1 VLPHFLGNI
10 TLSATVVVSRCVDH
24 RKLSGERPGQYW
36 GGDPP
41 KAGRAGQGVHRL
53 APGGIGCTRESH
65 RRPPAGLAAHGNHT
79 DGPPAGLVAHGNYTD
94 GPRRDWLHTGITQTS
109 PRRDWLHTGTTKRG
123 PRRDWLHTGCSF
135 VLRNFSGPCSKIR
148 PNGRQLEN
156 LFWETKKRTIFL
168 QNRKICVIR
177 DESAIDKMRTIASG
191 LFDSQHP
198 WRAHFY
204 FNR

>member
-65 RRPPAGLAAHGNHT
+65 RRPPAGLAAHGKHT
-79 DGPPAGLVAHGNYTD
+79 DGPPAGLVAHGNHTD
-94 GPRRDWLHTGITQTS
+94 EPPAGLVAHGNYKEGD
-109 PRRDWLHTGTTKRG
+109 RG
-123 PRRDWLHTGCSF
+123 DWLHTGCSF

-156 LFWETKKRTIFL
+156 LFWETKKRTISS
-168 QNRKICVIR
+168 N
-177 DESAIDKMRTIASG
+177 
-191 LFDSQHP
+191 
-198 WRAHFY
+198 
-204 FNR
+204 

>member
-1 VLPHFLGNI
+1 MLPHFLGNI

-65 RRPPAGLAAHGNHT
+65 RRPPAGLAAHGKHT

-123 PRRDWLHTGCSF
+123 TGGIGCTQGVHLYFETSPDHAVRSDQMAVSLKISF
-135 VLRNFSGPCSKIR
+135 GK
-148 PNGRQLEN
+148 Q
-156 LFWETKKRTIFL
+156 KKEQF
-168 QNRKICVIR
+168 CVIR
-177 DESAIDKMRTIASG
+177 LLGCVGTCSITT
-191 LFDSQHP
+191 LTTSQIQSC
-198 WRAHFY
+198 
-204 FNR
+204 FNS